1 MNYIKY
7 LFLLFA
13 TTTTTTGEK
22 IIKNINI
29 NTIKDAN
36 YPSCRNCV
44 YYKPSSFTSDYG
56 SSISK
61 CQKIGE
67 KNVITG
73 EITYNYVDS
82 CRNDELKCGKEG
94 KYFVEERNLNLKI
107 FTHVFISSIPNTLVV
122 SLLVLEFINILKYNE
137 HS

>member
-13 TTTTTTGEK
+13 TTSCEK
-22 IIKNINI
+22 IIKNIKI
-29 NTIKDAN
+29 DTIKDVN

-44 YYKPSSFTSDYG
+44 YYKPSPFTSDYG

-61 CQKIGE
+61 CEKIGV

-73 EITYNYVDS
+73 EIIYNYVDS

-107 FTHVFISSIPNTLVV
+107 FTHVFISSIPNTILV

-137 HS
+137 IK

>member
-13 TTTTTTGEK
+13 TTSCEK
-22 IIKNINI
+22 IIKNIKI
-29 NTIKDAN
+29 DTIKDVN

-44 YYKPSSFTSDYG
+44 YYKPSPFTSDYG

-61 CQKIGE
+61 CEKIGV

-73 EITYNYVDS
+73 KIIYNYVDS

-107 FTHVFISSIPNTLVV
+107 FTHVFISSIPNTILV

-137 HS
+137 IK